1 MEAVTSVDH
10 AVAAALTAR
19 HHANTDPNASTKS
32 SRRLRVEAAV
42 LLPVKEAIKEL
53 HGPDDHTCVN
63 ILSSPLLCLSPLRQ
77 VTKQRMKR

>member
-1 MEAVTSVDH
+1 MEAVTSIDH

-19 HHANTDPNASTKS
+19 HHPHASHPKASTKS

-53 HGPDDHTCVN
+53 HGPNDHTCE
-63 ILSSPLLCLSPLRQ
+63 SLL
-77 VTKQRMKR
+77 